1 MQLCSEMINQ
11 EKDASCIKDQPGG
24 MCVGA
29 SVNLD
34 FFMIHPSESRWRAT
48 PKRWQKVA

>member
-1 MQLCSEMINQ
+1 MGNLVQLCSEMINQ

-34 FFMIHPSESRWRAT
+34 FFHDT
-48 PKRWQKVA
+48 P